1 MAAGEAR
8 LVMHREPLL
17 PAAAVIGLILA
28 AHLSL
33 APGIA
38 DADSFYHLGHAAQ
51 YADQGLFDT
60 SFPWATQSVI
70 ADLGADLWW
79 GFHVSLVP
87 FATGDVASGIRVAAF
102 LFTVILAGAVWWLL
116 RRHRLPGPGWWT
128 LLFLAAV
135 PNVLYRYLMVRPH
148 VLSLAGAFAILS
160 LLVRGRWWQVM
171 VVAALIA
178 WLHLSLFWMAPA
190 LVVAYAVVRTVQGR
204 PVDPGTTGAGVSA
217 RAAIGAV
224 VAGTLL
230 GWLLRPHP
238 LASAQLAYVQ
248 IVRLFAEKGAGQPLL
263 FATELSPLPVEEL
276 LRSSWLFVVA
286 WVGAVLTA
294 VIRGARAHGPDGN
307 QLEGPERTLLFTT
320 VLVSATFLALSLVS
334 ARRAVVEFVAIGF
347 LAIPIAW
354 RSYAPVARRR
364 VTIAFALL
372 LVAHVPWAARRH
384 LLNVSL
390 VAFPPNL
397 MVDAS
402 DWLEA
407 NSAPGDIVFHAHWDN
422 FGPLFAANRR
432 NHYLGGMDPIFQFA
446 HDPALYWEYFY
457 LSGDLVTEYTCDAFP
472 CHEGTATETHAAI
485 RDHFGA
491 RWVLVEP
498 RRNPELA
505 AALIGHP
512 GFELAYETPR
522 EAIFR
527 VLTVADPS
535 PASVR

>member
-1 MAAGEAR
+1 
-8 LVMHREPLL
+8 MHRGPLL

-51 YADQGLFDT
+51 YAEQGLFDT

-70 ADLGADLWW
+70 ADLRADLWW
-79 GFHVSLVP
+79 GIHIAIVP
-87 FATGDVASGIRVAAF
+87 FATDDVASGIRVAAF
-102 LFTVILAGAVWWLL
+102 LFTLILAGAVWWLL

-160 LLVRGRWWQVM
+160 LLVRGRWWHVM
-171 VVAALIA
+171 AVTALIV

-190 LVVAYAVVRTVQGR
+190 LVVAYAVVRAIQGR
-204 PVDPGTTGAGVSA
+204 HAGPGTTRSGMPA

-248 IVRLFAEKGAGQPLL
+248 IVRLFAEKGADQPLL
-263 FATELSPLPVEEL
+263 FATELSPLPLEEL

-294 VIRGARAHGPDGN
+294 ASRRLRGDGPDGDL
-307 QLEGPERTLLFTT
+307 LERPERTLLFTT
-320 VLVSATFLALSLVS
+320 VLVSATFLALSLIS
-334 ARRAVVEFVAIGF
+334 ARRAVVEFVAFGF
-347 LAIPIAW
+347 LAIPLAW
-354 RSYAPVARRR
+354 HSYAPVARRR

-372 LVAHVPWAARRH
+372 LMAHVPWAARRH
-384 LLNVSL
+384 LLNARF
-390 VAFPPNL
+390 VAFPPDL

-422 FGPLFAANRR
+422 FAPLFASNRR

-472 CHEGTATETHAAI
+472 CHEGTATETHVAI

-498 RRNPELA
+498 RRNPKLTAEL
-505 AALIGHP
+505 LGHP
-512 GFELAYETPR
+512 GFALAHETR
-522 EAIFR
+522 GEAIFR
-527 VLTVADPS
+527 VLAVVDPS
-535 PASVR
+535 PSSVR

>member
-1 MAAGEAR
+1 
-8 LVMHREPLL
+8 MHRGPLL

-38 DADSFYHLGHAAQ
+38 DADSFYHLGHAAH

-79 GFHVSLVP
+79 GFHLSLVP
-87 FATGDVASGIRVAAF
+87 FANDDVASGIRVAAF
-102 LFTVILAGAVWWLL
+102 LFTLVLAGAVWWLL
-116 RRHRLPGPGWWT
+116 RRHRLPGAGWWT
-128 LLFLAAV
+128 LLFLGAV

-148 VLSLAGAFAILS
+148 VLSLACAFAVLS
-160 LLVRGRWWQVM
+160 LLVRGRWWQVTA
-171 VVAALIA
+171 VAALIA

-190 LVVAYAVVRTVQGR
+190 MAVAYVLVRTFHRSPSGPEATQPGL
-204 PVDPGTTGAGVSA
+204 PVRSA
-217 RAAIGAV
+217 IAAV

-230 GWLLRPHP
+230 GWILRPHP

-248 IVRLFAEKGAGQPLL
+248 IVRLFAEKGADQPLL

-276 LRSSWLFVVA
+276 LRSSWLFVIA
-286 WVGAVLTA
+286 WLGAVFTA
-294 VIRGARAHGPDGN
+294 AYRGFRAHGPDGDS
-307 QLEGPERTLLFTT
+307 LEGAERILLLTTL
-320 VLVSATFLALSLVS
+320 LVSATFLVLSVVS
-334 ARRAVVEFVAIGF
+334 ARRAVVEFVAFGF
-347 LAIPIAW
+347 LAIPLAW
-354 RSYAPVARRR
+354 RSYASVARRR

-390 VAFPPNL
+390 VAFPPDL
-397 MVDAS
+397 MVEAS

-407 NSAPGDIVFHAHWDN
+407 NSAPDDIVFHAHWDN
-422 FGPLFAANRR
+422 FGPLFASNRR

-446 HDPALYWEYFY
+446 HDPARYWEYFY

-472 CHEGTATETHAAI
+472 CHEGTATETHVAI

-498 RRNPELA
+498 RRNPKLTAEL
-505 AALIGHP
+505 LGHR
-512 GFELAYETPR
+512 GFELAHETPG

-527 VLTVADPS
+527 VLAVADPS
-535 PASVR
+535 ASSVR

>member
-1 MAAGEAR
+1 
-8 LVMHREPLL
+8 MHRGPLL

-38 DADSFYHLGHAAQ
+38 DADSFYHLGHAAH
-51 YADQGLFDT
+51 YAEQGLFDT

-79 GFHVSLVP
+79 GFHVALVP
-87 FATGDVASGIRVAAF
+87 FTTDDVASGIRVAAF
-102 LFTVILAGAVWWLL
+102 LFTLVLAGAVWWLL
-116 RRHRLPGPGWWT
+116 RRHRIPGPGWWT
-128 LLFLAAV
+128 LLFLVAV

-148 VLSLAGAFAILS
+148 VLSLACAFAVLS
-160 LLVRGRWWQVM
+160 LLVRGRWWHVM
-171 VVAALIA
+171 VVAALIV

-190 LVVAYAVVRTVQGR
+190 LVVAYALVRAAQR
-204 PVDPGTTGAGVSA
+204 PLSDPETTPSGLPV

-230 GWLLRPHP
+230 GWVLRPHP
-238 LASAQLAYVQ
+238 LASAQLAYIQ
-248 IVRLFAEKGAGQPLL
+248 IVRLFAEKGAEQPLL

-276 LRSSWLFVVA
+276 LRSSWLFVIA

-294 VIRGARAHGPDGN
+294 ASRRFRAPGPDGDP
-307 QLEGPERTLLFTT
+307 LEGPERILLFTA
-320 VLVSATFLALSLVS
+320 VLVSATFLVLSLVS
-334 ARRAVVEFVAIGF
+334 ARRAVVEFVAFGF
-347 LAIPIAW
+347 LAIPLAW
-354 RSYAPVARRR
+354 RSYTPVARRR
-364 VTIAFALL
+364 VTIAFAVL
-372 LVAHVPWAARRH
+372 LVAHGPWAARRH
-384 LLNVSL
+384 LLNASL
-390 VAFPPNL
+390 VAFPPDL
-397 MVDAS
+397 MVEAS

-422 FGPLFAANRR
+422 FAPLFASNRR

-446 HDPALYWEYFY
+446 HDPARYWEYCH
-457 LSGDLVTEYTCDAFP
+457 LSGDLVTEYTCDSFS
-472 CHEGTATETHAAI
+472 CHEGTATETHVVI

-498 RRNPELA
+498 RRNPKLTAEL
-505 AALIGHP
+505 LGHS
-512 GFELAYETPR
+512 GFELAHETPG

-527 VLTVADPS
+527 VLTVAGPS
-535 PASVR
+535 PPSVR